1 MGPPRSDLLEHL
13 QGPLVPRPVARRLGD
28 TAPLAP
34 RPVLGPGPGPGE
46 PDIDQGVLAGRGV
59 GPEDADLAM
68 VDLAEPTPPWPRHA
82 DRGIARL
89 GEPRGV
95 EDDHAVG
102 GADLAA
108 HLAGPLADPGAV
120 VPGGGA
126 DDVRQAVAI
135 RVVAVGDRLGVL
147 VPQVG
152 DQAGQVG
159 PGVVRLLPAHPAL
172 GEGPGELGE
181 ALDAALEDFRGDLAF
196 VEQRRLA
203 EPVTPGHR
211 PPPVRLV
218 LAGRLFDITPW
229 PLSTEFRQPKY
240 DIRSQGRL
248 PALPDSCSVWSDP
261 RGRG

>member
-1 MGPPRSDLLEHL
+1 
-13 QGPLVPRPVARRLGD
+13 
-28 TAPLAP
+28 
-34 RPVLGPGPGPGE
+34 
-46 PDIDQGVLAGRGV
+46 
-59 GPEDADLAM
+59 
-68 VDLAEPTPPWPRHA
+68 
-82 DRGIARL
+82 
-89 GEPRGV
+89 
-95 EDDHAVG
+95 
-102 GADLAA
+102 
-108 HLAGPLADPGAV
+108 
-120 VPGGGA
+120 
-126 DDVRQAVAI
+126 VRQAVAI

-203 EPVTPGHR
+203 EPVTPVHR

-229 PLSTEFRQPKY
+229 PLSTEFRQPN
-240 DIRSQGRL
+240 
-248 PALPDSCSVWSDP
+248 
-261 RGRG
+261 